1 VLRMRC
7 ATIAV
12 VSLLVSAGPSAAQ
25 GWSLFDGLFG
35 GEGSYERRGYGR
47 RGYYR
52 EDWDDPEQRRERS
65 PRSDSGSTRNGGAR
79 PRIAPQVPPTV
90 AFTHDYPLN
99 SIVIDTGGRKLY
111 YVLPDGRA
119 YAYAISVGREGFNWT
134 GSEVISRKQ
143 EWPDWHP
150 PAEMRERDRSLPVKM
165 TGGLKNPLGALA
177 LYLGDTLYRIHGTND
192 AKSIGRAASSGCFRM
207 LNAHVLHLASIAEI
221 GTQVAVVA
229 TLPGQPTQPKVSAIN
244 GERASAD
251 RRVWPLRRLR
261 RSARRTNGAP
271 PTSALPSRSGLK
283 PSARSWKPR
292 RRSARRT
299 NGASPS
305 RQKRSALPRR
315 RGSRPSAS
323 SRRPRRRSARR
334 MSSGSPPRKKQS
346 AMLRRSG
353 LRPSASSRRDWRRS
367 VNRTSSGP
375 LLWYSPDG
383 RRLRGRRPSARSA
396 NGELERQP
404 AIIARYGSICS
415 AGRPRSRGLE

>member
-1 VLRMRC
+1 VLRIRC

-47 RGYYR
+47 RGYDR

-229 TLPGQPTQPKVSAIN
+229 TLPGQPTQPEVSEGPAVAPPST
-244 GERASAD
+244 ASA
-251 RRVWPLRRLR
+251 PQ
-261 RSARRTNGAP
+261 
-271 PTSALPSRSGLK
+271 PT
-283 PSARSWKPR
+283 
-292 RRSARRT
+292 
-299 NGASPS
+299 GASAP
-305 RQKRSALPRR
+305 QEAKEAKR
-315 RGSRPSAS
+315 
-323 SRRPRRRSARR
+323 
-334 MSSGSPPRKKQS
+334 KE
-346 AMLRRSG
+346 
-353 LRPSASSRRDWRRS
+353 D
-367 VNRTSSGP
+367 
-375 LLWYSPDG
+375 
-383 RRLRGRRPSARSA
+383 
-396 NGELERQP
+396 
-404 AIIARYGSICS
+404 
-415 AGRPRSRGLE
+415 